1 MVSITSVRPSVNH
14 IEINNNNNN
23 KKRIHDNY
31 AKRFEMKRNRL
42 MCNTV
47 ATMVN
52 TKTSFDN
59 VRYFLLAHSYLTA

>member
-1 MVSITSVRPSVNH
+1 MISITPVRPSVNH
-14 IEINNNNNN
+14 IEINNNDN

-52 TKTSFDN
+52 TKTSFDS
-59 VRYFLLAHSYLTA
+59 VRYFLLAHSYFTE